1 MRMELEFNLP
11 EEYDDALLAFKG
23 KDLWCV
29 LFDLDQHLRAKIKH
43 GENAARVE
51 AYEALRDH
59 LHDLM
64 AEHDCSI
71 DMVS

>member
-1 MRMELEFNLP
+1 MELEFNLP

-29 LFDLDQHLRAKIKH
+29 LFDLDQHLRAEIKY
-43 GENAARVE
+43 GEHEDRIGDI
-51 AYEALRDH
+51 YESIRDY